1 MVIRNN
7 DWYNANSTTHYPLDD
22 NATGDSND
30 AGPLPSNI
38 LVDCHLSFPRLAGKF
53 AFVSSVNIT
62 ANLVS
67 VTIGAVQSVAA
78 EIDGA
83 AAAADFT
90 PIAVITVVNPE
101 EYRPYQLEALYPGV
115 GGWIVFGNGITEPYR
130 ADFTTPEQSF
140 LTHKSARW
148 YDGLPIASARKEGV
162 ADALTGLVHLKG
174 SNTVSVTAETRTIG
188 ETADRRVIVISVDD
202 NKGVITLADL
212 VGPCGQRPETRNCP
226 ALPIEYINTVDPDC
240 DGNITINFYGPVLTE
255 YRLADGIT
263 LDVALGLADVCVTQE
278 CMPTSE
284 GVLCNEY
291 TLSSYSSISCSSVPF
306 DGGW

>member
-53 AFVSSVNIT
+53 AFVSSVNVT

-67 VTIGAVQSVAA
+67 VTIGAVQSVTA
-78 EIDGA
+78 EINGA
-83 AAAADFT
+83 AAVPDFT

-115 GGWIVFGNGITEPYR
+115 GGWIVFGNGVTEPYR
-130 ADFTTPEQSF
+130 ADFTAPEQSF

-148 YDGLPIASARKEGV
+148 YEGLPISSARKEGV

-188 ETADRRVIVISVDD
+188 AAVDRRVIVIAVDD
-202 NKGVITLADL
+202 NLGVITLEDL

-226 ALPIEYINTVDPDC
+226 AAPIEYINTVDPDC
-240 DGNITINFYGPVLTE
+240 NGNITINFSGPVLTE
-255 YRLADGIT
+255 YRLAGGIA
-263 LDVALGLADVCVTQE
+263 LDIGLGLADVCVTQE
-278 CMPTSE
+278 CMPDADGT
-284 GVLCNEY
+284 LCNEY
-291 TLSSYSSISCSSVPF
+291 TPQSNCDPSSSSV
-306 DGGW
+306 GSV